1 MLKNIILIIRIG
13 FFVYLVHSCNKPF
26 DAPPATDTLSVNTT
40 TTIRALKLLHVKNN
54 FERITDDI
62 IISGIVIAND
72 KSGNWYKQIIIQ
84 DESAGIVI
92 KLDGNNLYA
101 NFPIGRKIVIKA
113 KGLYLGDY
121 GGVIQIGAGIDNS
134 DPSNPTLI
142 PIPSALFDK
151 YILKGSF
158 NNEVKPKFVSI
169 NALTASL
176 QDTLQSTLIQLSD
189 VEFATNELNKTF
201 ADAIGKQSANL
212 TIKNC
217 LGNSIILRTS
227 GYADFASFKIPSN
240 NGYIIAVF
248 SVFGATKQILIRD
261 TSDVQFFKPRCEN
274 AISTKISIAAV
285 RNNYSG
291 YPFIYTDNKFMHG
304 IIISDANNGNIPD
317 NEMVIQ
323 EDANASGIRIRFN
336 SVHHFKLGDSVA
348 LQLNQSMLTKE
359 DGVLYVT
366 NIDTS
371 AIVKLAESKKIV
383 PRVVTIQQLHNNI
396 NNWESTLVQLN
407 YPMLIG
413 NSWNQPVQLSNGS
426 ESIYLFNY
434 PSASYYLSSTP
445 SLPIHKLTGI
455 LSLQQSVAVILL
467 RSLND
472 IELLTGSNTQLNNA
486 IYLTQSPLLLNFN
499 DIANGLPTGFFVYTN
514 AGSNNLGSNASF
526 NTSKTSWGNTTGG
539 FKNCASASELTST
552 ATATQ
557 QDNNTNRAIAVRQTG
572 TGGLDPGAAFVLH
585 LGNTTGKKNIQLSFQ
600 LQSLD
605 ANSARTS
612 NWAVEYGLG
621 DNPTTFNTVIANG
634 TLVSGNNQ
642 FGSQLIQVSFGSL
655 LSNIPTEIWIRI
667 VTKNATTGA
676 GSRPLTAID
685 DVSLSWD

>member
-1 MLKNIILIIRIG
+1 
-13 FFVYLVHSCNKPF
+13 
-26 DAPPATDTLSVNTT
+26 
-40 TTIRALKLLHVKNN
+40 
-54 FERITDDI
+54 
-62 IISGIVIAND
+62 
-72 KSGNWYKQIIIQ
+72 YKQIIIQ
-84 DESAGIVI
+84 DESAGIVV

-291 YPFIYTDNKFMHG
+291 YPFIYTANKFMHG

>member
-84 DESAGIVI
+84 DESAGIVV

-291 YPFIYTDNKFMHG
+291 YPFIYTANKFMHG

>member
-1 MLKNIILIIRIG
+1 MLKNIILIICIG

-40 TTIRALKLLHVKNN
+40 TTIRTLKLLHVKNN

-84 DESAGIVI
+84 DESAGIVV

-291 YPFIYTDNKFMHG
+291 YPFIYTANKFMHG

-445 SLPIHKLTGI
+445 SLPIHKLIGI

>member
-1 MLKNIILIIRIG
+1 MLKNIILIICIG

-84 DESAGIVI
+84 DESAGIVV

-291 YPFIYTDNKFMHG
+291 YPFIYTANKFMHG

>member
-1 MLKNIILIIRIG
+1 MLKNIILIICIG